1 MSLVK
6 NINGKWYKQ
15 LTCNKTPTLIE
26 WDPMSEVK
34 NYNRS
39 FLSIPYKDSSCSS
52 RDRIANAAFFS
63 EKNRRW
69 VQKAR
74 DSKVWNLV

>member
-6 NINGKWYKQ
+6 QINGKWYKQ
-15 LTCNKTPTLIE
+15 LTCNKLPVLVE
-26 WDPMSEVK
+26 WNPMSEVK

-39 FLSIPYKDSSCSS
+39 FSPIPYKDSSCSS
-52 RDRIANAAFFS
+52 RNTIANAAFFS
-63 EKNRRW
+63 EKNRCW

-74 DSKVWNLV
+74 DSKVWNLA